1 MKVHNRLIA
10 QLAYSTG
17 TLPVSINLEQL
28 VQGSQVRD
36 PSISE
41 ALVNQ
46 YYASIYRLALS
57 ILNNP
62 DDAEDATQETFIAA
76 INNLDGY
83 RGASSLK
90 TWLYAIG
97 LNTCRG
103 HLRKRRARDTM
114 RKAWQSLQPLR
125 SRPPT
130 PEQTALSHESHTQL
144 WAAVDALDEK
154 HRLPVI
160 LRYAH
165 NMSVSEIAETLDVN
179 EGTVHSRLH
188 YARKKLHGHLQFAG
202 ILDRGSEAES

>member
-1 MKVHNRLIA
+1 MIVHRHSIT
-10 QLAYSTG
+10 QPAYNAG
-17 TLPVSINLEQL
+17 TLPVSFNLEQL
-28 VQGSQVRD
+28 IQASQVRD
-36 PSISE
+36 PSVSE
-41 ALVNQ
+41 ALVNR

-57 ILNNP
+57 ILDNP

-103 HLRKRRARDTM
+103 HLRKRRARDGM
-114 RKAWQSLQPLR
+114 RKAWQNLQALR
-125 SRPPT
+125 SGPPT
-130 PEQTALSHESHTQL
+130 PEQTAMNHENHARL
-144 WAAVDALDEK
+144 WAAVDALDDK
-154 HRLPVI
+154 HRLAVI

-188 YARKKLHGHLQFAG
+188 YARKKLHGHLQFAD
-202 ILDRGSEAES
+202 ILDRGNEAES